1 MNIWGIDKPRIR
13 PLRISPNASQSY
25 PFGASI
31 LLHASGWDLEDQFL
45 PTTAFTWTSS
55 IAGAIGTGRQ
65 ILVSTLNPGTHL
77 ITLRGTDSGG
87 LFVQKSVSITVTPR
101 VILSADINGDS
112 VVNGLDLTAMIAN
125 WGGTGAGD
133 VNFDGSVGGL
143 DLAALLSGWTG

>member
-1 MNIWGIDKPRIR
+1 MRR
-13 PLRISPNASQSY
+13 M
-25 PFGASI
+25 
-31 LLHASGWDLEDQFL
+31 
-45 PTTAFTWTSS
+45 
-55 IAGAIGTGRQ
+55 
-65 ILVSTLNPGTHL
+65 
-77 ITLRGTDSGG
+77 DSGG